1 MKILFVIPAFR
12 NGGVVSALKNL
23 LSSLDIAGVS
33 IDLFAISDIGP
44 NRTFFESLPF
54 VEIRSVPVGNK
65 AGNGGKN
72 SIQSCLYHVVY
83 AIKKCLCKIGIDIS
97 RHAFKVCVDK
107 LARNSYD
114 IVVGYQEGQA
124 TLFVSLFRNVKK
136 VAWVHCDYSRV
147 AKTTKDIRKSKRLY
161 SSFDEIVCVSEYTKS
176 SFVNLM
182 PELGNKVVAI
192 HNLVDKDRIVHEAQ
206 EIIHDPLFVTD
217 RFTIVSLGRI
227 DPVKGFSGI
236 PRVASLLR
244 ESEASFRW
252 YIIGGG
258 DNVAEMNKIKSNIS
272 LYHVEDCVIVLGNKD
287 NPYPYIRQSQLLVST
302 SYSEACPNVL
312 SEAFVLGVPVV
323 STDYGSAIE
332 FIKDGENGYIS
343 ALGHIH
349 VVIEN
354 LIKNR
359 GAYDQLKNNVSCFA
373 WSNKTALKSI
383 DSVIFDKKR

>member
-83 AIKKCLCKIGIDIS
+83 AIKKCLCKIWIDIS

-147 AKTTKDIRKSKRLY
+147 AKTTKDIRKSICLRTGVNPLTNFCSLEERSETLLTRCAERRRTPFFA
-161 SSFDEIVCVSEYTKS
+161 SS
-176 SFVNLM
+176 
-182 PELGNKVVAI
+182 
-192 HNLVDKDRIVHEAQ
+192 
-206 EIIHDPLFVTD
+206 
-217 RFTIVSLGRI
+217 
-227 DPVKGFSGI
+227 
-236 PRVASLLR
+236 
-244 ESEASFRW
+244 
-252 YIIGGG
+252 
-258 DNVAEMNKIKSNIS
+258 
-272 LYHVEDCVIVLGNKD
+272 
-287 NPYPYIRQSQLLVST
+287 
-302 SYSEACPNVL
+302 
-312 SEAFVLGVPVV
+312 
-323 STDYGSAIE
+323 
-332 FIKDGENGYIS
+332 
-343 ALGHIH
+343 
-349 VVIEN
+349 
-354 LIKNR
+354 
-359 GAYDQLKNNVSCFA
+359 
-373 WSNKTALKSI
+373 
-383 DSVIFDKKR
+383 